1 MKVLVDTSIWSL
13 ALRRKGGPASLNDA
27 EKHLVALLVEAIRD
41 GRVLVAGPIR
51 QEVLSGIATPEQ
63 FAEVKVRLDPFPDQ
77 PIASE
82 DYIEAARLYN
92 LCRRRGV
99 ECGAVDMLLCALAYR
114 NEWTILSRD
123 GGMERSIAAIE
134 AETGKRIADV
144 PASRSSR

>member
-13 ALRRKGGPASLNDA
+13 ALRRRGGPAKLND
-27 EKHLVALLVEAIRD
+27 EEEFLVALLVEAIRD
-41 GRVLVAGPIR
+41 GRVLVAGPVR
-51 QEVLSGIATPEQ
+51 QEVLSGIATLEQ
-63 FAEVKVRLDPFPDQ
+63 FAEVKTKLDPFPDH
-77 PIASE
+77 PIGSE

-114 NEWTILSRD
+114 NEWTILARD

-134 AETGKRIADV
+134 AETGKRLAEV
-144 PASRSSR
+144 PPSGIS

>member
-13 ALRRKGGPASLNDA
+13 ALRRKGGPAKLNDQ
-27 EKHLVALLVEAIRD
+27 EKRLVALLVEAIRD
-41 GRVLVAGPIR
+41 GRVLVAGPVR

-63 FAEVKVRLDPFPDQ
+63 FAEVKTRLDPFPDQ

-99 ECGAVDMLLCALAYR
+99 QCGAVDMLLCALAYR
-114 NEWTILSRD
+114 NQWTILARD

-134 AETGKRIADV
+134 AETGRRLAEV
-144 PASRSSR
+144 PPSGVP

>member
-13 ALRRKGGPASLNDA
+13 ALRRKGGPAKLNDE
-27 EKHLVALLVEAIRD
+27 EKRLVALLVEAIRD
-41 GRVLVAGPIR
+41 GRVLMAGPVR
-51 QEVLSGIATPEQ
+51 QEVLSGISTPEQ
-63 FAEVKVRLDPFPDQ
+63 FAEVKTKLDPFSDQ

-114 NEWTILSRD
+114 NEWTILARD

-134 AETGKRIADV
+134 TETGRRLAEV
-144 PASRSSR
+144 PPSGVP

>member
-13 ALRRKGGPASLNDA
+13 ALRRKGGTAKLNDE
-27 EKHLVALLVEAIRD
+27 EKRLVALLVEAIRD
-41 GRVLVAGPIR
+41 GRALVAGPIR

-63 FAEVKVRLDPFPDQ
+63 FAEVKTKLDPFPDQ
-77 PIASE
+77 PIGSA

-92 LCRRRGV
+92 LSRRRGV

-114 NEWTILSRD
+114 NEWTILARD

-134 AETGKRIADV
+134 AETGKRLAEV
-144 PASRSSR
+144 PPSGVS

>member
-13 ALRRKGGPASLNDA
+13 ALRRKGGPAKLNDE
-27 EKHLVALLVEAIRD
+27 EKRLVALLVEAIRD
-41 GRVLVAGPIR
+41 GRVLVAGPVR

-63 FAEVKVRLDPFPDQ
+63 FAEVKTRLDPFPDH

-82 DYIEAARLYN
+82 DYIEAALLCN

-114 NEWTILSRD
+114 NEWTILARD

-134 AETGKRIADV
+134 AETGRRLAEV
-144 PASRSSR
+144 PPSGVR

>member
-13 ALRRKGGPASLNDA
+13 ALRRKGGPVKLNDE
-27 EKHLVALLVEAIRD
+27 EKRLVALLVEAIRD
-41 GRVLVAGPIR
+41 GRVLMAGSVR
-51 QEVLSGIATPEQ
+51 QEVLSGIGTPEQ
-63 FAEVKVRLDPFPDQ
+63 FAEVKTRLDPFPDQ

-114 NEWTILSRD
+114 NEWTILARD
-123 GGMERSIAAIE
+123 GGIERSIAAIE
-134 AETGKRIADV
+134 AETGRRLAEV
-144 PASRSSR
+144 PPSGVP

>member
-13 ALRRKGGPASLNDA
+13 ALRQKGGPAKLNEE
-27 EKHLVALLVEAIRD
+27 EKRLVALLVEAIRD
-41 GRVLVAGPIR
+41 GRVLMAGPVR

-63 FAEVKVRLDPFPDQ
+63 FAEVKIRLDPFQDQ
-77 PIASE
+77 PIAPE

-114 NEWTILSRD
+114 NEWTILARD

-134 AETGKRIADV
+134 AETGRRLAEV
-144 PASRSSR
+144 PPSGVP